1 MHYVL
6 NKDINLN
13 LFNGRKKKN
22 HGSIILNQERI
33 NTWNK
38 KKTFWKKKKKG
49 RQILS
54 VQDAISHHIQLYK
67 RSLQLNWVRVSDCK
81 KC

>member
-38 KKTFWKKKKKG
+38 KKTF
-49 RQILS
+49 
-54 VQDAISHHIQLYK
+54 
-67 RSLQLNWVRVSDCK
+67 
-81 KC
+81 